1 MENASKALI
10 MAGEILIAL
19 IVLGLG
25 IGIIVTMGKFS
36 ANMNDRI
43 AADTVAEF
51 NSNFTKFEG
60 RIDITAEEI
69 ASIINFAKHSNDE
82 RGLSIDDCGTANQSV
97 YWVDI
102 YVKGINIFT
111 DVIGVDD
118 YKNTNAFKSKIN
130 RFIRANNETYFYCNV
145 DVSTGNKPEIIEVP
159 EGSKKGKINI
169 KLATTDIQ
177 YSLNTKDRTKLIT
190 SIQFGATDDRYG
202 INGDTI
208 IKFKPSLTI
217 GMTEEEKNVYA
228 FKVRNDARKMYT
240 YIYD

>member
-10 MAGEILIAL
+10 MAGEILIAIL
-19 IVLGLG
+19 VLALGVSIVM
-25 IGIIVTMGKFS
+25 TMGKFS
-36 ANMNDRI
+36 ADMNDRI

-51 NSNFTKFEG
+51 NNNFTKFEG

-82 RGLSIDDCGTANQSV
+82 RGLSIDDVGTVNQSV

-118 YKNTNAFKSKIN
+118 YKNNNAFKSKVN
-130 RFIRANNETYFYCNV
+130 QFIRANNETYFYCNV

-159 EGSKKGKINI
+159 QGNQKGKINI
-169 KLATTDIQ
+169 KLVTTDIE
-177 YSLNTKDRTKLIT
+177 YSLNTKDRTKMVT

-202 INGDTI
+202 GAGSTI
-208 IKFKPSLTI
+208 IKFKN
-217 GMTEEEKNVYA
+217 GMTEEEKKACA
-228 FKVRNDARKMYT
+228 FTVRNDAKKMYT
-240 YIYD
+240 YIYN